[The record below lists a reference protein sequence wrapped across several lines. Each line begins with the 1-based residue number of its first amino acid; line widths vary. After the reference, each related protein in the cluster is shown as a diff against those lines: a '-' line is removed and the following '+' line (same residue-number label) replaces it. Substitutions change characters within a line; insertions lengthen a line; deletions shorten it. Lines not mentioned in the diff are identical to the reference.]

1 MHIRNP
7 IEWLFR
13 APADA
18 AAAIGDTPA
27 QQYWE
32 NGRAQGPPRL
42 RRIGRAD
49 IAWALRRGLEDFKD
63 HRADALVLVL
73 LYPLAGAVC
82 AAAVGDGGRLSLLV
96 PLVAGLALI
105 FPLLTTWLAECSRR
119 REERGPEGHAGFA
132 DALGIFRSPQIGAIA
147 ALGLLEILLLLAWI
161 ASAYAIYQAFV
172 GPLAP
177 ADFASL
183 VGDLLGTRAGLEML
197 LVGSAAGLA
206 FGLLALAIGSV
217 SFPLL
222 LDRHVGI
229 QTAIR
234 VPVAAVLT
242 NPGGVLA
249 WAGTVL
255 ALLVLGALPA
265 LLGLAVTLPILG
277 HATWHLYRRMVV

>member
-7 IEWLFR
+7 IEWLIR
-13 APADA
+13 APAEA
-18 AAAIGDTPA
+18 AATIGDTPA

-49 IAWALRRGLEDFKD
+49 IAWALQRGVEDFKD

-73 LYPLAGAVC
+73 LYPLAGALC
-82 AAAVGDGGRLSLLV
+82 AAAVGDGGLLPLLV

-105 FPLLTTWLAECSRR
+105 FPLLTIWLAECSRR
-119 REERGPEGHAGFA
+119 REERGPAGHAGFA
-132 DALGIFRSPQIGAIA
+132 DALGVFRSPQIGAIA
-147 ALGLLEILLLLAWI
+147 ALGLIEILLLLAWI
-161 ASAYAIYQAFV
+161 AAADAIYRAFL

-177 ADFASL
+177 ADFGSL
-183 VGDLLGTRAGLEML
+183 LGDLLGTRTGLEML
-197 LVGSAAGLA
+197 LLGSATGLG
-206 FGLLALAIGSV
+206 FGLVALAIGSV

-222 LDRHVGI
+222 LDRHVSI
-229 QTAIR
+229 RTAIR
-234 VPVAAVLT
+234 ISVSALLT

-249 WAGTVL
+249 WGGTVL
-255 ALLVLGALPA
+255 GLLVLGALPA